1 MICQTLIRIAATFIL
16 FVLLAA
22 TFLPLSAQTIRRVT
36 TAGDTGADG
45 SSWSNAMTLQAALA
59 ASDSLDQVWIAGGT
73 YKPHATDRDTTFSVS
88 AGVLVYGGFDPVADA
103 TDTDANSRSGT
114 ATILSGDLMNDDI
127 ERPVAGA
134 DQTAYDTTRD
144 DNSYTVVTVSG
155 ADVTLDGL
163 TISGG
168 ERGTE
173 VEDNSGNTEYYG
185 AGLYGGF
192 GTGVLTLLNVILR
205 SNNAEHDGGG
215 ACFKSVVSVTNS
227 AFTNNT
233 ATKDG
238 GGAYFVQTA
247 TLTGCDFN
255 NNNSDRWG
263 GGASFR
269 GTATVTNCTFT
280 ENTAN
285 GVLSEGGGAVFCEIA
300 TVTQCTF
307 TDNETKNNGGAAVF
321 REAGTVI
328 NSTLYNNM
336 ATGDGGGIY
345 ANFGLTTSGSNTNN
359 FNLRNS
365 ILMGNTAADAAS
377 GHQVYVNAADEV
389 NVQHNLITGGADSV
403 GTDQGIV
410 YGTVPG
416 FSNITEAGTV
426 DESDATV
433 VFASTTI
440 GEANYL
446 RLRAGSPAVNAGN
459 NTYIPSGITTDA
471 AGNARIQDGTVDL
484 GAYESVSSVDA
495 GTVALGIED
504 AVDDLVLY
512 PNPTSGKLHFSEQ
525 VEEFLLYSSEGRLLD
540 AWKNVRSADLTALP
554 SGMYFVEV
562 IRGGR
567 SVGYRIV
574 RK

>member
-1 MICQTLIRIAATFIL
+1 MICQTLIR
-16 FVLLAA
+16 LAA
-22 TFLPLSAQTIRRVT
+22 TFLPSSAQTIRRVT
-36 TAGDTGADG
+36 TAGDAGADG
-45 SSWSNAMTLQAALA
+45 SSWANAMTLQAALA
-59 ASDSLDQVWIAGGT
+59 ASDSLYQVWIAGGT

-103 TDTDANSRSGT
+103 TDTDASSRSGA
-114 ATILSGDLMNDDI
+114 ATILSGDLLGDDI
-127 ERPVAGA
+127 ERPAGAGA
-134 DQTAYDTTRD
+134 DQTTYDTTRD

-192 GTGVLTLLNVILR
+192 GAGVLTLLNVILR

-227 AFTNNT
+227 SFTNNT

-255 NNNSDRWG
+255 NNNSDRSG
-263 GGASFR
+263 GGANFR
-269 GTATVTNCTFT
+269 GTATVTNCAFT

-285 GVLSEGGGAVFCEIA
+285 GVLSEGGGAVFCETA

-307 TDNETKNNGGAAVF
+307 TDNETKNNGGGAVF

-328 NSTLYNNM
+328 NSTLYNNT
-336 ATGDGGGIY
+336 ATEDGGGIY

-365 ILMGNTAADAAS
+365 ILMGNTAEDAAS

-471 AGNARIQDGTVDL
+471 AGNDRIQDGMVDL
-484 GAYESVSSVDA
+484 GAYESVRSVDA
-495 GTVALGIED
+495 GTIALGIEE
-504 AVDDLVLY
+504 VIDDLVLY

-525 VEEFLLYSSEGRLLD
+525 VEEFLLYSSEGRLLGT
-540 AWKNVRSADLTALP
+540 WKNVRSVDLTALP
-554 SGMYFVEV
+554 SGLYFVEV
-562 IRGGR
+562 IRDGR

-574 RK
+574 QK